1 MLQAET
7 QARPVLGNWQALLD
21 YLRADMAHHAVER
34 VRVLHLNTKNMLIRD
49 EVMGEGTI
57 DEAPVQVRE
66 VIRRALDLGS
76 AALILV
82 HNHPSG
88 DPSPSR
94 ADIDL
99 TRAIAAA
106 GKPLGIAVHDHL
118 IMGAHGHVS
127 LRAKGLI

>member
-1 MLQAET
+1 
-7 QARPVLGNWQALLD
+7 
-21 YLRADMAHHAVER
+21 
-34 VRVLHLNTKNMLIRD
+34 
-49 EVMGEGTI
+49 
-57 DEAPVQVRE
+57 VRE
-66 VIRRALDLGS
+66 VVKRALELNS
-76 AALILV
+76 AAVILV

-94 ADIDL
+94 ADIDV

-118 IMGAHGHVS
+118 IIGTSGHAS